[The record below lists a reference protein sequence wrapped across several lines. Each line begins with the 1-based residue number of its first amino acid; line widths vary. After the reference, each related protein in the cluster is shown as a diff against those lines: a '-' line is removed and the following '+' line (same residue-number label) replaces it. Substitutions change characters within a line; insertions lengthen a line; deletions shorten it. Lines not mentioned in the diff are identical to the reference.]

1 MILGRNE
8 RYLGHM
14 PYRLPILYVCAE
26 CGGEIRICYGASGG
40 YTISCRTDARH
51 DGLKSRAQ
59 VEQERSLQA
68 VADATEKAEQLEQLA
83 GVMPEVDNYLKTQRR
98 ELSKT
103 LFGED

>member
-1 MILGRNE
+1 MNLGRND

-26 CGGEIRICYGASGG
+26 CGYYVSCFCTPDGG
-40 YTISCRTDARH
+40 YRIICRADERH

-59 VEQERSLQA
+59 VEQESALQA
-68 VADATEKAEQLEQLA
+68 VSDSTEKATQLDALA
-83 GVMPEVDNYLKTQRR
+83 RLSPEVNKYMQIQRQTLKR
-98 ELSKT
+98 E